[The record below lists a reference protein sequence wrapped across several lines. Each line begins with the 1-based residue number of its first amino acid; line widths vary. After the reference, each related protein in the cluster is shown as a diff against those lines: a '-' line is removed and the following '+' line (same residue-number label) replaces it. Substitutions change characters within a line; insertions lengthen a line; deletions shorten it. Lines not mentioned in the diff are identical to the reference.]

1 MRRTIEITVELTPD
15 LEVGGYVAYCPE
27 LDITTE
33 GETIEEAMA
42 MMKEA
47 AEGYLDVVGLDT
59 LPTVYRHF
67 NLCGCSGEKA
77 NGIIQIALPG
87 FAGVKNEFYCSH

>member
-1 MRRTIEITVELTPD
+1 MPRTIEITVELTPD

-47 AEGYLDVVGLDT
+47 AEGYLELVESGTMNLGL
-59 LPTVYRHF
+59 LLRSRLSKRF
-67 NLCGCSGEKA
+67 ISCRR
-77 NGIIQIALPG
+77 
-87 FAGVKNEFYCSH
+87 

>member
-1 MRRTIEITVELTPD
+1 MSIFNFLKKDKKEEEKMNRKIEITVELTPD

-33 GETIEEAMA
+33 GETTEEAIA

-47 AEGYLDVVGLDT
+47 AEGYIEIVGLNNIP
-59 LPTVYRHF
+59 LNRM
-67 NLCGCSGEKA
+67 GERQVRKLELMA
-77 NGIIQIALPG
+77 N
-87 FAGVKNEFYCSH
+87 V

>member
-1 MRRTIEITVELTPD
+1 MNRKIEITVELTPD

-33 GETIEEAMA
+33 GETTEEAIA

-47 AEGYLDVVGLDT
+47 AEGYIEIVGLNNIP
-59 LPTVYRHF
+59 LNRM
-67 NLCGCSGEKA
+67 GERLVRKLELMA
-77 NGIIQIALPG
+77 N
-87 FAGVKNEFYCSH
+87 V

>member
-47 AEGYLDVVGLDT
+47 AEGYLEVVGLDT
-59 LPTVYRHF
+59 LTTPRLAERVVRKLSLT
-67 NLCGCSGEKA
+67 A
-77 NGIIQIALPG
+77 N
-87 FAGVKNEFYCSH
+87 V

>member
-1 MRRTIEITVELTPD
+1 MNRKIEITVELTPD

-33 GETIEEAMA
+33 GETTEEAIA

-47 AEGYLDVVGLDT
+47 AEGYIEIVGLNNIP
-59 LPTVYRHF
+59 LNRM
-67 NLCGCSGEKA
+67 GERQVRKLELMA
-77 NGIIQIALPG
+77 N
-87 FAGVKNEFYCSH
+87 V

>member
-33 GETIEEAMA
+33 GETIEEAMG

-47 AEGYLDVVGLDT
+47 AEGYLEVVGLDT
-59 LPTVYRHF
+59 LPTHRFAERVIRK
-67 NLCGCSGEKA
+67 LSLTA
-77 NGIIQIALPG
+77 N
-87 FAGVKNEFYCSH
+87 V

>member
-1 MRRTIEITVELTPD
+1 MNRKIEITVELTPD

-33 GETIEEAMA
+33 GETTEEAIA

-47 AEGYLDVVGLDT
+47 AEGYIEIVAIHGMERDG
-59 LPTVYRHF
+59 
-67 NLCGCSGEKA
+67 
-77 NGIIQIALPG
+77 
-87 FAGVKNEFYCSH
+87 

>member
-1 MRRTIEITVELTPD
+1 MPRTIEITVELTPD

-47 AEGYLDVVGLDT
+47 AEGYLELVGLKT
-59 LPTVYRHF
+59 VPTHRYAEKVIRK
-67 NLCGCSGEKA
+67 LCLTA
-77 NGIIQIALPG
+77 N
-87 FAGVKNEFYCSH
+87 V

>member
-33 GETIEEAMA
+33 GETIEEAMG

-47 AEGYLDVVGLDT
+47 AEGYLEVVGLDT
-59 LPTVYRHF
+59 LPTYRF
-67 NLCGCSGEKA
+67 AERVVRKLSLTA
-77 NGIIQIALPG
+77 N
-87 FAGVKNEFYCSH
+87 V

>member
-1 MRRTIEITVELTPD
+1 MNRKIEITVELTPD

-33 GETIEEAMA
+33 GETTEEAIA

-47 AEGYLDVVGLDT
+47 AEGYIEIVGLNNIP
-59 LPTVYRHF
+59 LNRM
-67 NLCGCSGEKA
+67 GERRVRKLELMA
-77 NGIIQIALPG
+77 N
-87 FAGVKNEFYCSH
+87 V